1 MNSVDDAM
9 RAAIV
14 ANHEQEERTQSA
26 RMLGIV
32 MITTVLFWAPLII
45 YWLTT

>member
-1 MNSVDDAM
+1 MSSVNDAM

-14 ANHEQEERTQSA
+14 AEDEHKERAQSDW
-26 RMLGIV
+26 MLGMV
-32 MITTVLFWAPLII
+32 MVTTALFWAPLVI

>member
-1 MNSVDDAM
+1 MKSVDDAM

-14 ANHEQEERTQSA
+14 ANQEQEERTHSP
-26 RMLGIV
+26 RMLGMVLIA
-32 MITTVLFWAPLII
+32 IVLFWAPLVI

>member
-1 MNSVDDAM
+1 MTDVNDAM

-14 ANHEQEERTQSA
+14 AEDEQKDRTQPA